1 MFDVSPA
8 LVSIFI
14 PILGVIG
21 VFAMIITV
29 VIMSQREKEL
39 KHKER
44 VLAMEKGMDIPE
56 EPRKEKRPAYLN
68 LRAWGMVLLSIGVV
82 LFLALWVGVGF
93 KYSIWG
99 LMPAA
104 IGAGLLISAVKE
116 RNDLMK

>member
-8 LVSIFI
+8 LVSMFI
-14 PILGVIG
+14 PILAVIG
-21 VFAMIITV
+21 TFAMIITV
-29 VIMSQREKEL
+29 VIMSQREREL

-44 VLAMEKGMDIPE
+44 VLAMEKGMEIPE
-56 EPRKEKRPAYLN
+56 EPKKEKRPAYLS
-68 LRAWGMVLLSIGVV
+68 LRAWGLVLLNVGIV
-82 LFLALWVGVGF
+82 LFLALWIGVGF

-116 RNDLMK
+116 RHDLMK